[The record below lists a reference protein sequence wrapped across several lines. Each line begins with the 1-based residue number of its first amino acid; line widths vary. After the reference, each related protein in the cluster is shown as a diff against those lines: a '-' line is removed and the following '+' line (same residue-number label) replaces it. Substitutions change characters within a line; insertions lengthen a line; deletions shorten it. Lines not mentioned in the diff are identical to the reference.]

1 MTDSSLK
8 ILAISLLSISLSAG
22 VALVPVLSDIAA
34 AFPNRKEFV
43 QYLITLPSL
52 FMMFS
57 SLLTNN
63 LSKKISL
70 KLIAVISI
78 FIITFAGI
86 SPYWINSFGY
96 LLYTRCMMGIG
107 LGLLNTVVMSLP
119 ALYFNDSNTR
129 DSAVGIQSA
138 FVCVGGIL
146 FNILSG
152 TVAIYGWK
160 YIFLVQLLNIIP
172 LLASIFLIPDVQ
184 NNTTPKLKGQ
194 KIFVRSALPILIIS
208 FVTVVLT
215 CTYPL
220 NLSLFVKSQGI
231 GDSQFVSLLT
241 VINSVIGFLIGL
253 FFGKIYSKTKG
264 YTLPMG
270 LVIVASALIL
280 VTFSPNRTVLL
291 LGSTCFGI
299 GTSFVSPSLYSM
311 LYAKVKPEEIVT
323 SVAILGIASNI
334 SQFVSPFI
342 INPIA
347 NIFEVNNIEGMR
359 FTVSSAFILLL
370 VIILFLK
377 NESRPKKS
385 AGQTTQ

>member
-160 YIFLVQLLNIIP
+160 YIFLVQLLNIIRR
-172 LLASIFLIPDVQ
+172 LH
-184 NNTTPKLKGQ
+184 
-194 KIFVRSALPILIIS
+194 
-208 FVTVVLT
+208 
-215 CTYPL
+215 
-220 NLSLFVKSQGI
+220 
-231 GDSQFVSLLT
+231 
-241 VINSVIGFLIGL
+241 
-253 FFGKIYSKTKG
+253 
-264 YTLPMG
+264 
-270 LVIVASALIL
+270 
-280 VTFSPNRTVLL
+280 
-291 LGSTCFGI
+291 
-299 GTSFVSPSLYSM
+299 
-311 LYAKVKPEEIVT
+311 
-323 SVAILGIASNI
+323 
-334 SQFVSPFI
+334 FI
-342 INPIA
+342 
-347 NIFEVNNIEGMR
+347 R
-359 FTVSSAFILLL
+359 
-370 VIILFLK
+370 
-377 NESRPKKS
+377 
-385 AGQTTQ
+385 QTT